1 MYREV
6 RWWWVRHAPVINPT
20 GNIYGQL
27 DRQADLSDGAAFAA
41 LARRL
46 PREAA
51 WCVTPLSRT
60 QDTAARLIAEG
71 TAPRGEPAV
80 EPAFLE
86 QSFGDWQG
94 RAHADVAPQGHLAWL
109 APAAFRPPNG
119 ESFADLC
126 ARVAPRLQAI
136 AAAPPAADIVAVAHG
151 GTIRAVLGHCL
162 GLDPETALRFR
173 IATLSLTRITYLAPR
188 SGDPVWL
195 VDAVNS

>member
-1 MYREV
+1 MCREV

-20 GNIYGQL
+20 GAIYGQL
-27 DRQADLSDGAAFAA
+27 DRQADLSDDAAFTT

-46 PREAA
+46 PKGAA

-71 TAPRGEPAV
+71 IATHGAPAV

-86 QSFGDWQG
+86 QSFGNWQG

-109 APAAFRPPNG
+109 APAAYRPPGG
-119 ESFADLC
+119 ESFAEVC
-126 ARVAPRLQAI
+126 ARVSPRLEAM
-136 AAAPPAADIVAVAHG
+136 AAAAPAADIVVVAHG

-188 SGDPVWL
+188 TGDAVWL
-195 VDAVNS
+195 VEAVNS